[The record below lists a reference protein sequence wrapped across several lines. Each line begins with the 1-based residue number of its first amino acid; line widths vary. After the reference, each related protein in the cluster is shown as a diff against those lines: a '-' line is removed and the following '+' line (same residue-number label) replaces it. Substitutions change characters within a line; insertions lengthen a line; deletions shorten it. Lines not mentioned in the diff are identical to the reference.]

1 MFGEEDADQ
10 EVSPDRA
17 DPEAACECAISSWLT
32 LLLKCSVSEI
42 VTPFYTFLKVREFS
56 SIFFK
61 EDCVSG
67 LWGACILNRALSDIR
82 SHSALSTLAEGL
94 QGTSGIVFELF

>member
-17 DPEAACECAISSWLT
+17 DPEAACECDISWCLT
-32 LLLKCSVSEI
+32 LIPKCSVSEI
-42 VTPFYTFLKVREFS
+42 MTPFCTFLKVREFS

-61 EDCVSG
+61 EDSVSG
-67 LWGACILNRALSDIR
+67 LWEACILNRALSDIC
-82 SHSALSTLAEGL
+82 SLSAFSTP
-94 QGTSGIVFELF
+94 S